1 MSFSIA
7 LKFIY
12 SFVREG
18 GGDQCCY
25 LPKMHSYMPEQ
36 IKSKLCESC
45 HSPVCSPTHPYRASD
60 GEKLFIY
67 FKHTQTR
74 IVPPCILFMWMETTQ
89 LLVDGAV
96 RQRERGGG
104 GEASIGQTCLCGAIF
119 MGPCW
124 SSGFH
129 VLLSLLQQG
138 PGSEHGHWLRRK
150 NKANTT
156 KEIC

>member
-1 MSFSIA
+1 
-7 LKFIY
+7 
-12 SFVREG
+12 
-18 GGDQCCY
+18 
-25 LPKMHSYMPEQ
+25 MHSYMPEQ
-36 IKSKLCESC
+36 IKSKLSESC

-96 RQRERGGG
+96 RQREREGGG
-104 GEASIGQTCLCGAIF
+104 GASIGQTCLCGAIF

-150 NKANTT
+150 NKLKQCASLLMCLSPPHPIPSCFGARASASRATS
-156 KEIC
+156 